1 MQIVA
6 KTSNNLKATMKEAL
20 YFLAIIPDSKTC
32 EDIISFKEMSAN
44 LFASKAAL
52 RSPPH
57 ITLHMPFKWKES
69 KEEILLQKLGAFRFE
84 NYPVKVN
91 LRGFDGFEPKVIFVD
106 VEENELLAQL
116 QKELVTYV
124 RKELYIL
131 NADYKDRPFH
141 PHITV
146 AFRDLR
152 KARFE
157 EAKAHFSAIK
167 YESTFKVNGI
177 HLLKHDGKKW
187 NDYRFFEK

>member
-6 KTSNNLKATMKEAL
+6 RTSNNPKATMKEAL

-32 EDIISFKEMSAN
+32 DDIMSFKEMSAN

-69 KEEILLQKLGAFRFE
+69 KEEILLQKLSAFQFE
-84 NYPVKVN
+84 NFAFKVC
-91 LRGFDGFEPKVIFVD
+91 LRGFDGFAPKVIFVD
-106 VEENELLAQL
+106 VEENELLGQL
-116 QKELVTYV
+116 QKELVTHV

-152 KARFE
+152 KTRFE

-167 YESTFKVNGI
+167 YESTFEVNGF

>member
-1 MQIVA
+1 
-6 KTSNNLKATMKEAL
+6 MKEAL

-32 EDIISFKEMSAN
+32 DDIMSFKEMSAN

-69 KEEILLQKLGAFRFE
+69 KEEILLQKLSAFQFE
-84 NYPVKVN
+84 NFAFKVC
-91 LRGFDGFEPKVIFVD
+91 LRGFDGFAPKVIFVD
-106 VEENELLAQL
+106 VEENELLGQL
-116 QKELVTYV
+116 QKELVTHV

-152 KARFE
+152 KTRFE

-167 YESTFKVNGI
+167 YESTFEVNGF

>member
-1 MQIVA
+1 M
-6 KTSNNLKATMKEAL
+6 NEAL

-32 EDIISFKEMSAN
+32 EDIMSFKEMSAE
-44 LFASKAAL
+44 LFDSKASL

-69 KEEILLQKLGAFRFE
+69 KEEILLQKLNSFQFE
-84 NYPVKVN
+84 NDPFEVN
-91 LRGFDGFEPKVIFVD
+91 LRGFDGFTPKVIFVD
-106 VEENELLAQL
+106 VEENEPLGQL
-116 QKELVTYV
+116 QKELVTHV

-157 EAKAHFSAIK
+157 EAKTHFSAIK
-167 YESTFKVNGI
+167 YESTFEVNGF